1 MSFGG
6 QRYQSQ
12 VFRVNE
18 LFRRNPC
25 ENTNRQVNKAKV
37 RCDYQSEY
45 NMRLGIFDESF
56 GGGMSADSLHL
67 ARLYINTVKLSITN
81 SFYVHYGGLID
92 GSEWPPQGACQ
103 AITMTGIRRL
113 DNLQWILE
121 DVIQRGVKGDFIE
134 LGVWKGGLCL
144 LAKAIFHA
152 YRQYERKIFLA
163 DSFDGI
169 PAVNSSAFPADAAH
183 KGADKLDIRSGKYTG
198 GQEAVQKNFNLYFN
212 VHSHRSTLGRN
223 ALTQTQM
230 DPLEADFSVK
240 IEFLKGYFKDTLPV
254 AISEQR
260 FTCFAVLRLD
270 GDLYQST
277 WESLEYLYPYLN
289 EEGLVIVDDFCDWS
303 GAFNA
308 VHDFRE
314 KHKITTPIRN

>member
-1 MSFGG
+1 M
-6 QRYQSQ
+6 QLRDINTEIKSQ
-12 VFRVNE
+12 IFRVNE

-25 ENTNRQVNKAKV
+25 ENTNRQVNKANV
-37 RCDYQSEY
+37 RCEYQSKY
-45 NMRLGIFDESF
+45 NMRLGIFDEAF
-56 GGGMSADSLHL
+56 GGMSADSLHL

-81 SFYVHYGGLID
+81 SFYVSYGGLID

-169 PAVNSSAFPADAAH
+169 PPVNSSAFPADAAH
-183 KGADKLDIRSGKYTG
+183 KGADKLDILSGKYTG
-198 GQEAVQKNFNLYFN
+198 GQEAVEKNFNLYFN
-212 VHSHRSTLGRN
+212 VQSQRSTLGRN
-223 ALTQTQM
+223 ALAKTQI

-254 AISEQR
+254 ATKESR
-260 FTCFAVLRLD
+260 FTCFSVLRLD
-270 GDLYQST
+270 GDIYKST
-277 WESLEYLYPYLN
+277 WESLEYL
-289 EEGLVIVDDFCDWS
+289 
-303 GAFNA
+303 
-308 VHDFRE
+308 
-314 KHKITTPIRN
+314 